1 VSALPLLSELAGRG
15 VRIRVDGIHLA
26 VSQDKLTDSL
36 ITKIQDNKP
45 ALIAD
50 LEKLRG
56 IAGTDW
62 QEIVSHP
69 EQLRAFIHSFVT
81 TEARE
86 RGEIPAHYT
95 AVVYCQTC
103 NQDVPHFPV
112 AGNTVEACVWC
123 LNGKPV
129 SVSDVGCVNYTE
141 VRQ

>member
-1 VSALPLLSELAGRG
+1 MSALPLLSELAGQG
-15 VRIRVDGIHLA
+15 VCIRVDGHNLA

-50 LEKLRG
+50 LEKLRS

-62 QEIVSHP
+62 QEIVSQP
-69 EQLRAFIHSFVT
+69 EQLRDLIHSFVT

-86 RGEIPAHYT
+86 RGEIPVHYT

-112 AGNTVEACVWC
+112 GVDTVAACVWC

-129 SVSDVGCVNYTE
+129 LVSDVGCAKYME
-141 VRQ
+141 ARQ